1 MRVLVCGGREYND
14 RQWVWA
20 VLDRVHARRPITL
33 LIQGEATGAD
43 AHAGAWAVSRD
54 VPRLPCSADAD
65 FLAAGRRGGRVRNHR
80 MLREGK
86 PELVLAFPGHSG
98 TAHMI
103 EIAKDQGVKVI
114 LVGSRPT
121 PTTE

>member
-1 MRVLVCGGREYND
+1 MRVLVTGGREYND

-43 AHAGAWAVSRD
+43 AHAKAWAIARG
-54 VPRLPCSADAD
+54 VPMPPSYPYMA
-65 FLAAGRRGGRVRNHR
+65 AAGRRGGRVRNHR
-80 MLREGK
+80 MLRECQ
-86 PELVLAFPGHSG
+86 PELVLAFPGHTG

-103 EIAKDQGVKVI
+103 EIARDAGVKV
-114 LVGSRPT
+114 VVAGSRPASLH
-121 PTTE
+121 